1 MPKYERDK
9 LIRHSQSAL
18 DCLFEIG
25 HMEQLTL
32 EDLKDLGKVYDLLEG
47 VVVKIN
53 TLVSGIEERKKEE
66 RRVHPIERKYNGPAF
81 TWAKHEERADLKRE
95 IRKAQEELSRI
106 EEKIG

>member
-18 DCLFEIG
+18 DSLFEIG
-25 HMEQLTL
+25 HMEQLSL
-32 EDLKDLGKVYDLLEG
+32 EENKDLGKVYDILEG
-47 VVVKIN
+47 VVVEIN

-66 RRVHPIERKYNGPAF
+66 RKAHPIKRQYNGPVF
-81 TWAKHEERADLKRE
+81 TWAKHEERTKLQRD